1 VFLAVFWN
9 KKAVRSF
16 FNARRLIMPLTLERI
31 ILQSFT
37 VVGLGE
43 FPLVKVGDDL
53 TRIIVETARRN
64 KVSIEDGDI
73 ILVSQKVVSKAE
85 GRLANLSNVEP
96 SEKAREIAAKTEKD
110 ARFVEL
116 VLRETERIVKA
127 VPGFLVVKD
136 NRGWVCLNA
145 GVDKSNVASQDGVGV
160 SLLPIDPDESARLI
174 RRGLVRLTGKRVAVI
189 VCDTYSR
196 PFRRGQ
202 TEFAIGVSGVKVF
215 RDYRGEKDLFSYVLQ
230 VKNVAVVDELA
241 CAAELL
247 MGQGNEAVPVAIVKG
262 WKRAELC
269 EESESSIREL
279 QLAEHEDFFE
289 GTL

>member
-1 VFLAVFWN
+1 
-9 KKAVRSF
+9 
-16 FNARRLIMPLTLERI
+16 
-31 ILQSFT
+31 LQSFI
-37 VVGLGE
+37 VVGLEE
-43 FPLVKVGDDL
+43 FPLVKVGDNL
-53 TRIIVETARRN
+53 GEIIVETAGKN
-64 KVSIEDGDI
+64 KASIGDGDI

-85 GRLANLSNVEP
+85 GRLANLDGVEP
-96 SEKAREIAAKTEKD
+96 SKRAQEIAAKTGKD
-110 ARFVEL
+110 AGFVEL
-116 VLRETERIVKA
+116 VLRDTAEIVKA

-136 NRGWVCLNA
+136 RRGWVCLNA
-145 GVDKSNVASQDGVGV
+145 GVDRSNVSSQDGVGV
-160 SLLPIDPDESARLI
+160 TLLPVDPDVSARVI
-174 RRGLVRLTGKRVAVI
+174 RHELMRLTGKRVAVI

-202 TEFAIGVSGVKVF
+202 AEFAIGVSGLKVF
-215 RDYRGEKDLFSYVLQ
+215 KDYRGKKDLFGYVLQ

-262 WKRAELC
+262 LKRVELC
-269 EESESSIREL
+269 EESESSITEL